1 MTCVQKAKYF
11 FLYPEHSLQNN
22 VRYPPGPS
30 YKGRGTHC
38 QVQPEILEAPAAS
51 GSEEWLYLQHKLS
64 STVPQFLFLTLLS
77 LTPSTRKFTSEKY
90 FPASPISWT
99 AEP

>member
-1 MTCVQKAKYF
+1 MSDIHLGQS
-11 FLYPEHSLQNN
+11 H
-22 VRYPPGPS
+22 
-30 YKGRGTHC
+30 KGSGTRC

-77 LTPSTRKFTSEKY
+77 FTPSTRKFTLKNIFQLLLFLGWQSLRAARDIL
-90 FPASPISWT
+90 PPSHPNSA
-99 AEP
+99 